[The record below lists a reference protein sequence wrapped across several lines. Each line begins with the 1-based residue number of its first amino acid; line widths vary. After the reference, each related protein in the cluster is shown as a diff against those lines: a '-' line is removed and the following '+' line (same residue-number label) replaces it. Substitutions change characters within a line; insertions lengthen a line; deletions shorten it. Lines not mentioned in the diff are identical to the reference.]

1 MRSIRTFLVRLAA
14 SFFRKAGWER
24 DLAAE
29 IEGNLELQIEANR
42 RAGMTPAEARRAALL
57 KFGGIES
64 LKESYRDQKGL
75 PFLESL
81 VQDLRHSLRTLR
93 KSPVFA
99 FVAVVSLGLGIG
111 ANTAIF
117 SLIDALLLRELPVRE
132 PHRLFALTQMGRKNL
147 KPSSNIHY
155 GLFRQLEEDRQILSG
170 IFTFSGAPRSNVAVG
185 TQGEVTD
192 ALMVSRDYFRV
203 LGVQPQIGRTFEP
216 GEENVAVISY
226 RYWQRRFAGD
236 PSVPGRSIAINGAP
250 YTVIGVTPPE
260 FFGPMVGTWIDVTI
274 PAFGGGTKPM
284 RMADDDVV
292 GWVMGRV
299 ANGVTEQQAIASLS
313 SSAQRWME
321 SRGSRERPAIVL
333 EPASRG
339 FSFLR
344 AQFSKPLYVLMA
356 MVALVL
362 LIACAN
368 VAGLLLARAS
378 TREQEF
384 AIRLGIGASRGRLVR
399 QLLTE
404 SILLSLL
411 GGVTGLLFA
420 RWSAEGVA
428 AFVSTLKDPV
438 GLDISLNMHVFGFA
452 LLAAAVT
459 GILFGVTPALQ
470 GTRLDLTAAL
480 KQGGRAAGGPIGV
493 RLRRV
498 LVAGQV
504 AIAVLLVAGATLFA
518 RSLNNLRNL
527 DTGFQRNSVL
537 MMSVDPAQ
545 IGYKD
550 QQIAHLY
557 EQILGRFERIPGVRS
572 ATFLRNN
579 LLANA
584 ASLTSIVV
592 PGRLPLPEDE
602 MELAPGMKI
611 GNATRSF
618 TVGPRFVETMGM
630 TLLEGRDLR
639 QTDRFG
645 TPLVAVVNES
655 FARYFY
661 PGQSAVGKRF
671 GYGPDKP
678 NAVEIVGVVKDV
690 KHKQLRE
697 SPTRTMYG
705 SALQDPGS
713 WRDTTLNVRTAI
725 DPARM
730 APLLRQ
736 AIADVVPGLPVFNV
750 APLQRMFDDAVV
762 TERTLALLS
771 GFFGILALLLA
782 TIGLYGLLAYSV
794 EKRRNEIGVRL
805 ALGARPE
812 DVLAMV
818 VRETA
823 VLIVAG
829 LMLGLPATVVAGRWV
844 AAFLYGLT
852 PADPTALALTVALLG
867 TVGVLSAWMPARKAA
882 QTDPMTALRH
892 H

>member
-1 MRSIRTFLVRLAA
+1 MRSIRTFFVRLAA
-14 SFFRKAGWER
+14 SSFRRAGWER
-24 DLAAE
+24 DLAEE
-29 IEGNLELQIEANR
+29 IEANLELQIEDNL

-57 KFGGIES
+57 KFGSVES
-64 LKESYRDQKGL
+64 AKESYRDQKGL

-81 VQDLRHSLRTLR
+81 VQDLRHSLHTLR

-99 FVAVVSLGLGIG
+99 LVAVVSLGLGIG

-132 PHRLFALTQMGRKNL
+132 PHRLFALTQTGSMQL
-147 KPSSNIHY
+147 KSSSNIRY
-155 GLFRQLEEDRQILSG
+155 GLFRQLEDQHQTLSG
-170 IFTFSGAPRSNVAVG
+170 IFTFHGSPRSNVTVG
-185 TQGEVTD
+185 SQGEVTD

-203 LGVQPQIGRTFEP
+203 LGVQAQIGRTFES
-216 GEENVAVISY
+216 GEENVAVISH
-226 RYWQRRFAGD
+226 RYWKRRFAGD
-236 PSVPGRSIAINGAP
+236 ASVLGRPIAINGAP
-250 YTVIGVTPPE
+250 YVVIGVTPPE
-260 FFGPMVGTWIDVTI
+260 FFGPVVGTWIDVTI

-284 RMADDDVV
+284 ADNEVV
-292 GWVMGRV
+292 AWVMGRL
-299 ANGVTEQQAIASLS
+299 ANGLTEQQATASLTT
-313 SSAQRWME
+313 SAQRWME
-321 SRGSRERPAIVL
+321 SPGLRGRPAIVL

-344 AQFSKPLYVLMA
+344 VQFSKPLQILMA

-368 VAGLLLARAS
+368 VAGLLMARAS

-404 SILLSLL
+404 SMLLSLL
-411 GGVTGLLFA
+411 GGLAGLLFA
-420 RWSAEGVA
+420 RWSAEAVA
-428 AFVSTLKDPV
+428 AFVSTVKDPV
-438 GLDISLNMHVFGFA
+438 GLDISVNMHVFGFA
-452 LLAAAVT
+452 VLIAAVT
-459 GILFGVTPALQ
+459 AILFGVAPALQ

-480 KQGGRAAGGPIGV
+480 KQGRRSGGGTTGV

-504 AIAVLLVAGATLFA
+504 ALAVLLVAGATLFA
-518 RSLNNLRNL
+518 RSLNNLKNL
-527 DTGFQRNSVL
+527 DTGFRRDSVL
-537 MMSVDPAQ
+537 MMSLDPAQ

-550 QQIAHLY
+550 RQIVQLY
-557 EQILGRFERIPGVRS
+557 EQILDRIERVPGVRS

-592 PGRLPLPEDE
+592 AGRLPRPEDE
-602 MELAPGMKI
+602 MELAPGVKI
-611 GNATRSF
+611 GSATRSF

-639 QTDRFG
+639 RTDRFG

-661 PGQSAVGKRF
+661 PGESAVGKRL

-678 NAVEIVGVVKDV
+678 TAVEIVGVVKDV
-690 KHKQLRE
+690 RHKQLRE
-697 SPTRTMYG
+697 SATRTMYG

-725 DPARM
+725 EPARI
-730 APLLRQ
+730 APSLRRE
-736 AIADVVPGLPVFNV
+736 IAEVAPDLSIFNV
-750 APLQRMFDDAVV
+750 TTLERMFDDAVV

-782 TIGLYGLLAYSV
+782 SIGLYGLLAYSV
-794 EKRRNEIGVRL
+794 ERRRGEIGVRL
-805 ALGARPE
+805 ALGARPG
-812 DVLAMV
+812 DVLAMI

-823 VLIVAG
+823 VLVVAG
-829 LMLGLPATVVAGRWV
+829 LMLGLPATVVAGRWI
-844 AAFLYGLT
+844 ATFLYGLT
-852 PADPTALALTVALLG
+852 PADPTTLVLTVAALATMG
-867 TVGVLSAWMPARKAA
+867 GLSAWMPARKAA
-882 QTDPMTALRH
+882 RTDPMIVLRH
-892 H
+892 E

>member
-697 SPTRTMYG
+697 SPTRTICCAAG
-705 SALQDPGS
+705 S
-713 WRDTTLNVRTAI
+713 RK
-725 DPARM
+725 
-730 APLLRQ
+730 
-736 AIADVVPGLPVFNV
+736 
-750 APLQRMFDDAVV
+750 
-762 TERTLALLS
+762 LA
-771 GFFGILALLLA
+771 
-782 TIGLYGLLAYSV
+782 
-794 EKRRNEIGVRL
+794 
-805 ALGARPE
+805 
-812 DVLAMV
+812 
-818 VRETA
+818 
-823 VLIVAG
+823 
-829 LMLGLPATVVAGRWV
+829 
-844 AAFLYGLT
+844 
-852 PADPTALALTVALLG
+852 
-867 TVGVLSAWMPARKAA
+867 
-882 QTDPMTALRH
+882 
-892 H
+892 